1 MAPTRDSSE
10 AMMSGNSDT
19 NTKVAEPA
27 TTVAQFW
34 TDWFSQSNEQAT
46 AFLDA
51 IRPLG
56 DSQSMQRRGLDAVS
70 QSLDGFMRTPA
81 FLEAMQRNLKM
92 VTDLKTLQD
101 QFTHDAARQAGLP
114 TAADITG
121 LFERLN
127 SVEQEI
133 LSRLNVIETR
143 LKTIESRL
151 S

>member
-1 MAPTRDSSE
+1 
-10 AMMSGNSDT
+10 MSGNSE
-19 NTKVAEPA
+19 TKTADPAARAADPA
-27 TTVAQFW
+27 TAITQFW
-34 TDWFSQSNEQAT
+34 ADWFAQSNDQAR
-46 AFLDA
+46 ALLDA
-51 IRPLG
+51 MRPLG
-56 DSQSMQRRGLDAVS
+56 DPQQLQRRWLDAVA

-92 VTDLKTLQD
+92 MTDLKAMQD
-101 QFTHDAARQAGLP
+101 QFTQDLARQAGVP

-133 LSRLNVIETR
+133 LTRLRVIETR
-143 LKTIESRL
+143 LKAVESKL